1 MCVLSKLE
9 DLISAVQS
17 MPHFKSLKQLSFLL
31 LLDEVTVYRSNVF
44 QSILKTPFL
53 LNLLVCLESIE
64 QWLLCHCRVKY
75 ITLTIP
81 LT

>member
-9 DLISAVQS
+9 DLMSAVQS
-17 MPHFKSLKQLSFLL
+17 MPHSKSLKQISFLL

-53 LNLLVCLESIE
+53 LNLLICLESIE
-64 QWLLCHCRVKY
+64 QWLLCHCRVKC
-75 ITLTIP
+75 ITLTNP